1 LSKLHGMEMFMK
13 SDPAHL
19 EAISKIQILMQNPEA
34 MNEWFEEKRK
44 EFEALPDLTS

>member
-1 LSKLHGMEMFMK
+1 
-13 SDPAHL
+13 
-19 EAISKIQILMQNPEA
+19 MQNPEA